1 MTGLLLIALLAA
13 TQTANGEA
21 TVTKLDGQ
29 IISGAV
35 SAWSE
40 ASLTISP
47 SEGERIVLPLEQ
59 LTEVRWS
66 RESSENPAATHIEL
80 LDGTRLAYTEFTM
93 KDGQAKVRTPA
104 SSRALRIPRESIGM
118 VELRPS
124 TPLIAAKLAEIE
136 EKDQP
141 GDAIVVSRNESES
154 MDYVSGV
161 LGDVTVD
168 QISFQWDGR
177 PMSVKRTR
185 IAAMTIYQPRDV
197 ALPEAVCRLELADG
211 SRIAA
216 AAVSLRDEVLH
227 VATPTGIELDVRLDR
242 LVRADFSSGK
252 IIYLSDL
259 KPTDAAWTPGFSVPK
274 SDSITARHLPR
285 SDASF
290 SNKPLSLL
298 WKDDASRNRR
308 DVRTYSKGL
317 AIRSRTE
324 LTYRLP
330 GGMSRFVATAGIDPE
345 DAAQGNVLLTVR
357 GDDRVLWEGVI
368 DGRKPPVEIDVEL
381 GTARRLHLTVD
392 FGGGLDY
399 GDRLHL
405 VEARVT
411 K

>member
-1 MTGLLLIALLAA
+1 MTELLIIALLAA
-13 TQTANGEA
+13 AQAANSEA

-29 IISGAV
+29 VISGAV
-35 SAWSE
+35 SAWGE
-40 ASLTISP
+40 ANLTISP
-47 SEGERIVLPLEQ
+47 SQGERFELPLEQ
-59 LTEVRWS
+59 LTDVRWPREAS
-66 RESSENPAATHIEL
+66 ESSAATHIEL

-93 KDGQAKVRTPA
+93 KDGQADVRTPV
-104 SSRALRIPRESIGM
+104 SSRALRIPRESIRM

-124 TPLIAAKLAEIE
+124 TPLIAAKLTEIE
-136 EKDQP
+136 DKDQP
-141 GDAIVVSRNESES
+141 GDAIVVSQQESES
-154 MDYVSGV
+154 MDYLTGV
-161 LGDVTVD
+161 IGDVTAD
-168 QISFQWDGR
+168 QISFQWDGK
-177 PMSVKRTR
+177 PVSVKRTR

-197 ALPEAVCRLELADG
+197 ALPEAVCQLELADG

-216 AAVSLRDEVLH
+216 AAVSLRGEVLH
-227 VATPTGIELDVRLDR
+227 VTTPTGIELDVQLDR

-259 KPTDAAWTPGFSVPK
+259 KPTDVAWTPGFSVPK

-290 SNKPLSLL
+290 SNEPLSLL

-317 AIRSRTE
+317 AIHSRTE

-330 GGMSRFVATAGIDPE
+330 DGMSRFIATAGIDPQ